1 MIVNRSHSLLL
12 RKQLTS
18 SIMILW
24 FSMLIASCSVT
35 RKNPVVFN
43 DITRDTVLTFSNLPG
58 YTDVIQINDELD
70 ITVSSL
76 NLEMDE
82 KFNKSGSTSVQN
94 NTSNI
99 YKVDSEGKIKL
110 HHIGYTEVAG
120 MKLNQFASSLEK
132 QLEPFYK
139 DLLVNV
145 KFANRN
151 VTVTGMVNNP
161 KVLPVETR
169 GLSIFDALAQCGDLK
184 PDADFKRI
192 LVFRDSTGVKQIGT
206 VNLEDNSIFN
216 SKWYYL
222 LPNDVVVVRK
232 DETKILKME
241 KKKEMQSNLSLI
253 VSLVSLGAIILNI
266 IIK

>member
-1 MIVNRSHSLLL
+1 MIFKRSYLPFL
-12 RKQLTS
+12 RKQQTS

-24 FSMLIASCSVT
+24 FSCLIASCSVT
-35 RKNPVVFN
+35 RKNPVVFDGIN
-43 DITRDTVLTFSNLPG
+43 RDTIISFSNLPG
-58 YTDVIQINDELD
+58 YSDVIQVNDELD
-70 ITVSSL
+70 ITISSL
-76 NLEMDE
+76 NPDMDE
-82 KFNKSGSTSVQN
+82 KFNKSGIASAQN
-94 NTSNI
+94 NIRNT
-99 YKVDSEGKIKL
+99 YKVDSGGKIKL
-110 HHIGYTEVAG
+110 HHVGSIEVAG

-145 KFANRN
+145 RFANRN

-161 KVLPVETR
+161 KVLSVETN
-169 GLSIFDALAQCGDLK
+169 GVSIFDALAQCGDLK
-184 PDADFKRI
+184 PDADLNKI
-192 LVFRDSTGVKQIGT
+192 LVFRDSTGVKQVGV
-206 VNLEDNSIFN
+206 VNLENNSIFN

-241 KKKEMQSNLSLI
+241 KKKQIQSNLSLI
-253 VSLVSLGAIILNI
+253 VSLVSLAAIILNI